1 MSAPA
6 PPVAPNPPATPRPSS
21 AARRGGVSGSWGAVI
36 RHELVSSRRE
46 RTVHTLLVVFL
57 AMVSVSSLIGW
68 LTNQTVTRVWQQ
80 TTDAGL
86 THAPNPFTGAPPLA
100 YAKNVVI
107 YVILIGAL
115 LAIVLGATSLLR
127 SRRSHTVDLLLS
139 RPVDVRVYLAAK
151 VTGLAALL
159 GTILAAAAAVTWVSI
174 AVILHHPLGVG
185 PTLRLAGFYTVAGI
199 LLMGFVVMGMISG
212 LYARTQTSAVLS
224 PIVVWSVI
232 VFVVP
237 QLGTAAL
244 PVSLLNPVPSIVTT
258 GGGFS
263 VVHTLLGPLSVTE
276 QFKTISGAL
285 LGTSPTGGA
294 IPALATVIA
303 FLALGL
309 AVLLRTRRDVLRR
322 DLRD

>member
-1 MSAPA
+1 M
-6 PPVAPNPPATPRPSS
+6 
-21 AARRGGVSGSWGAVI
+21 SWGAVI

-68 LTNQTVTRVWQQ
+68 LTNRTVTRVWQQ

-151 VTGLAALL
+151 VTGLAVLL
-159 GTILAAAAAVTWVSI
+159 ATILAAAAAVTWVSI

-185 PTLRLAGFYTVAGI
+185 PTLHLAGFYTVAGI

-232 VFVVP
+232 VFIVP

-258 GGGFS
+258 GGVFS

-294 IPALATVIA
+294 VAALATVIA

>member
-21 AARRGGVSGSWGAVI
+21 TAGRGGTSVSWGAVI

-57 AMVSVSSLIGW
+57 AMVSASSLIGW

-151 VTGLAALL
+151 VTGLAVLL
-159 GTILAAAAAVTWVSI
+159 ATILAAAAAVTWVSI

-185 PTLRLAGFYTVAGI
+185 PTLHLAGFYTVAGI

-232 VFVVP
+232 VFIVP

-258 GGGFS
+258 GGVFS

-294 IPALATVIA
+294 IAALATVIA

>member
-1 MSAPA
+1 
-6 PPVAPNPPATPRPSS
+6 V
-21 AARRGGVSGSWGAVI
+21 SWGAVI

-57 AMVSVSSLIGW
+57 AMVSASSLIGW

-151 VTGLAALL
+151 VTGLAVLL
-159 GTILAAAAAVTWVSI
+159 ATILAAAAAVTWVSI

-185 PTLRLAGFYTVAGI
+185 PTLHLAGFYTVAGI

-232 VFVVP
+232 VFIVP

-258 GGGFS
+258 GGVFS

-294 IPALATVIA
+294 IAALATVIA

>member
-1 MSAPA
+1 M
-6 PPVAPNPPATPRPSS
+6 
-21 AARRGGVSGSWGAVI
+21 SWGAVI

-57 AMVSVSSLIGW
+57 AMVSASSLIGW

-151 VTGLAALL
+151 VTGLAVLL
-159 GTILAAAAAVTWVSI
+159 ATILAAAAAVTWVSI

-185 PTLRLAGFYTVAGI
+185 PTLHLAGFYTVAGI

-232 VFVVP
+232 VFIVP

-258 GGGFS
+258 GGVFS

-294 IPALATVIA
+294 IAALATVIA

>member
-21 AARRGGVSGSWGAVI
+21 TAGRGGTSGSWGAVI

-57 AMVSVSSLIGW
+57 AMVSASSLIGW

-127 SRRSHTVDLLLS
+127 SRTSHTVDLLLS

-151 VTGLAALL
+151 VTGLAVLL
-159 GTILAAAAAVTWVSI
+159 ATILAAAAAVTWVSI

-232 VFVVP
+232 VFIVT

-263 VVHTLLGPLSVTE
+263 AVHTLLGPLSVTE

>member
-1 MSAPA
+1 M
-6 PPVAPNPPATPRPSS
+6 
-21 AARRGGVSGSWGAVI
+21 SWGAVI

-57 AMVSVSSLIGW
+57 AMVSASSLIGW

-151 VTGLAALL
+151 VTGLAVLL
-159 GTILAAAAAVTWVSI
+159 ATILAAAAAVTWVSI

-232 VFVVP
+232 VFIVP

-258 GGGFS
+258 GGVFS

-303 FLALGL
+303 FLTLGL